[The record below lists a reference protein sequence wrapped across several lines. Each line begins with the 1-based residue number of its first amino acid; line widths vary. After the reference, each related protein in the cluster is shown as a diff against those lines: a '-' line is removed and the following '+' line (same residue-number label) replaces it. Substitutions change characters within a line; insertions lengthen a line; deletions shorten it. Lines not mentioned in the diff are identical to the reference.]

1 MSMPRTWISPTVGSS
16 RPSNMAMVVVLPAPL
31 PPSRPS
37 TAPRGT
43 VKVRSSTATTVPY
56 TLRRC
61 RTSMERVCA
70 MAASQCLD
78 RALDAIET
86 LAESLGARRE
96 AEANVALP
104 ARGERFARRGADLVF
119 LRELLAEGHRVGD
132 AVDRK
137 ERIERR
143 LRPRDRDARQSRQT
157 LEHELA
163 AGTAAIDHLL
173 HEVVALFQRRDG
185 AALQE
190 GRYTRGVDLHQLGN
204 LVAERRRMREPAQ
217 SPARHRPGLGE
228 TVEHQHRI
236 VRSRDLE
243 ERRRNGARVNQAR
256 IDLVGHDPEAPL
268 LGEVEQG
275 ALFVGRHRPAGRIAG
290 RIDEDRAR
298 ALVDA
303 VEDLLEVQFPAA
315 VRFALERHVLGLGA

>member
-86 LAESLGARRE
+86 LAESLGARGE
-96 AEANVALP
+96 AEPNVALP
-104 ARGERFARRGADLVF
+104 ARGERFARRGADLVL

-132 AVDRK
+132 AVDRE
-137 ERIERR
+137 ERIDRR

-190 GRYTRGVDLHQLGN
+190 GRHARRVDLHQLGD

-228 TVEHQHRI
+228 AVEHQDRI
-236 VRSRDLE
+236 VGACDLQ
-243 ERRRNGARVNQAR
+243 ERRCNRAGIDQAR
-256 IDLVGHDPEAPL
+256 INLVGHDPEAAL
-268 LGEVEQG
+268 LGEVEECP
-275 ALFVGRHRPAGRIAG
+275 LLVGRHRPTGRIAR

-298 ALVDA
+298 TLVDA
-303 VEDLLEVQFPAA
+303 VEYLLEVELPAA
-315 VRFALERHVLGLGA
+315 V